1 MRDVATGGL
10 KWTFA
15 GDGQLSSPPA
25 IADGYVYVSSDENLY
40 AVDVSTHLPS
50 TKNPLEGGCW
60 RVVDRGQPSRDCG
73 TEEQTA
79 DGVRAVQITLNRT
92 KVGRR

>member
-1 MRDVATGGL
+1 MLVRIPRGVRDVATGGL

-15 GDGQLSSPPA
+15 GDGQLSYPPA

-50 TKNPLEGGCW
+50 IKNPLEGGCW
-60 RVVDRGQPSRDCG
+60 RVVDRGSHRVIVAPKSKPL
-73 TEEQTA
+73 TEY
-79 DGVRAVQITLNRT
+79 VLS
-92 KVGRR
+92 K